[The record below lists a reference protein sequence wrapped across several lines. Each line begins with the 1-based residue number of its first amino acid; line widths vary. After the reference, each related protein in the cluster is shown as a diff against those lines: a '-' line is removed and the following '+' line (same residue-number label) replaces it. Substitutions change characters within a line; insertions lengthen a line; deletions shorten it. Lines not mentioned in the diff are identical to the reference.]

1 MRAPGMRRGV
11 RACQTRA
18 CRRLRAQHRP
28 SACAGG
34 GGWLVAGG
42 DGQARPRAGRAGMEG
57 AGDDAAAAARS
68 HYAAASDGAGLY
80 NPLTASWVVPPK
92 QPERE
97 RGKDHSGIEAL
108 NKRVGVYD
116 PLRAEWKQTPAA
128 SSDERGRDRSG
139 IEAMNKRVGVYDPL
153 RAEWKQTPE
162 GFVERPP
169 PQMHELRGEY
179 ADSLKYSQRNRSH
192 DSISWEEA
200 SPKPM
205 HRAPAAPDRWDPAAK
220 TIPRGSVGGGAP
232 PPPSMRAAPSG
243 RCSPERR
250 RWVSKTMPKATR
262 VSNSDELPAW
272 RPADD
277 SEKNYW

>member
-1 MRAPGMRRGV
+1 MMQSFGARARRYLRACGLRCGV
-11 RACQTRA
+11 R
-18 CRRLRAQHRP
+18 
-28 SACAGG
+28 
-34 GGWLVAGG
+34 
-42 DGQARPRAGRAGMEG
+42 GRAR
-57 AGDDAAAAARS
+57 GDPRLAHHGRGRAIVPLAERS
-68 HYAAASDGAGLY
+68 GLY